1 MAEPVKECPRCGSVL
16 RPEDRY
22 CPRCGERVSAPDPS
36 PAAAPVTP
44 ARPVAE
50 ESSAAA
56 ASATPG
62 AGKRGRFVWLWV
74 LIGIGLLGLL
84 AFLALSQF
92 PREDEDGLERQDS
105 VVETSPVIEETAV
118 QETGTI
124 IEIREESGVG
134 EQDLV
139 EVQVAPR
146 TGEFSRRPPPEGRVS
161 EAQAV
166 STLLAWVRTND
177 HYQAADDCIRPRS
190 LGFRNRGYTI
200 ELISACDSDRLLG
213 RWRVDTLTGRVYE
226 QKADGRYLSP

>member
-1 MAEPVKECPRCGSVL
+1 
-16 RPEDRY
+16 
-22 CPRCGERVSAPDPS
+22 
-36 PAAAPVTP
+36 VTP
-44 ARPVAE
+44 ARPAAE

-74 LIGIGLLGLL
+74 LIGIGLLGLI
-84 AFLALSQF
+84 AYLALSQF

-134 EQDLV
+134 EQDPV
-139 EVQVAPR
+139 EVEPTRPLAEETVAGR
-146 TGEFSRRPPPEGRVS
+146 AGEFSPSPPPEGRLS

-166 STLLAWVRTND
+166 STLVDWVRTND

-200 ELISACDSDRLLG
+200 ELLSACDSDRLLG